1 MEEKTMFVETYRDIV
16 SPVLMSTDGEGDD
29 TSGNTWFIGLIF
41 SILFIA
47 GIDWLLAVIS
57 APIPLIIIIS
67 VLLLIISL
75 LIFPFKLSKRLK
87 NYRDLRNA
95 VGSSFSDIN
104 LIVGFKDNLV
114 LWPRTAGYILELTP
128 NYYNNYNNY
137 AADFKGFLEL
147 FKDFTL
153 HIDYI
158 KNTEPVDYIDI
169 DKVNIYSNLAVSF
182 DRINL
187 ARYANEELRKKSKVF
202 IIYLTIM
209 TNNSNIDA
217 LDRQIEEMRY
227 SNYKR
232 AFSEIKFLG
241 KQEVLK
247 LMSIETGLYIT
258 EDSLITSKDKS
269 IIDNKADDR
278 FKIYRKG

>member
-1 MEEKTMFVETYRDIV
+1 M
-16 SPVLMSTDGEGDD
+16 
-29 TSGNTWFIGLIF
+29 
-41 SILFIA
+41 
-47 GIDWLLAVIS
+47 
-57 APIPLIIIIS
+57 
-67 VLLLIISL
+67 
-75 LIFPFKLSKRLK
+75 
-87 NYRDLRNA
+87 
-95 VGSSFSDIN
+95 
-104 LIVGFKDNLV
+104 
-114 LWPRTAGYILELTP
+114 WPRTAGYILELTP